1 MATPSSADAGKW
13 KSKYYEILDRFDKKE
28 AEWIKSEK
36 LFNKAIT
43 RLSILSE
50 GQSPLIDHHLQA
62 LRVVLKEKFSYYRVE
77 SVLSELFN
85 IITEVE
91 KKSAK
96 KEKLIDVS
104 VLLEILNSID
114 LTKPLQ
120 KKRTALSKQLEKN
133 PETANELVPELKNLL
148 SDAVEDKTESKPGGL
163 ISKLFSKTS
172 ADNSINLL
180 QELSDSVAALP
191 WPEQLIDEKI
201 TLVKLIKNASSEK
214 DLNSALKQFK
224 QLATKWPQA
233 GTKAQSVDQTLELS
247 DTAAN
252 DETISIK
259 QQCLNQLVDNLKD
272 LKPQDSAVQSIELS
286 GQPNELV
293 EKLAETIA
301 SLLGQTEGQS
311 FGNLI
316 TTSQQIGSQAASSQ
330 PELKELFIQLVEQLL
345 VPVALMD
352 KAEELKT
359 SLETELSTDWRRAL
373 KKVVHFI
380 NEVRFNEYNE
390 EDEYENFL
398 QQITTRLQEMVQFIE
413 QQNQASEQTDGK
425 GSALNKAMIDE
436 VAGLKQGV
444 ESAVSLQELQ
454 QIVNNRL
461 DAISDFVKQ
470 HHQLDDERRQSTKDN
485 FVAMQ
490 QKISQLEKESIE
502 LKVSLAKKNKEAMY
516 DVLTGIPNRL
526 FYEKRVQEDIG
537 RWKRFDTPLSVAV
550 WDVDKFKLVNDTYGH
565 KAGDKVLKAI
575 AQILNKRIRE
585 TDFLARYGGEEFV
598 MLLPGTVEEETLRLT
613 NELRKS
619 VEACDFHYNDESVDI
634 TISCGISGF
643 RQGDE
648 LNAVFERADKALY
661 QAKEAGRNRC
671 VIAACKSS

>member
-1 MATPSSADAGKW
+1 MATPSSADADKW

-36 LFNKAIT
+36 LFTKAVT
-43 RLSILSE
+43 RLGILAE
-50 GQSPLIDHHLQA
+50 GQNPLIDHHLQA
-62 LRVVLKEKFSYYRVE
+62 LRVVLKEKFNYYRVDA
-77 SVLSELFN
+77 VLSELFN

-91 KKSAK
+91 KKSST

-104 VLLEILNSID
+104 VLLEVLNSIE
-114 LTKPLQ
+114 LAKPLQ
-120 KKRTALSKQLEKN
+120 KKRTALCKQLEKN
-133 PETANELVPELKNLL
+133 PETASQLVPELKKLL
-148 SDAVEDKTESKPGGL
+148 SDITDEKTPAKSGGL
-163 ISKLFSKTS
+163 ISKLFSKSNEDTS
-172 ADNSINLL
+172 TNIL
-180 QELSDSVAALP
+180 QELSDAVAALP
-191 WPEQLIDEKI
+191 WPEKLIEEKI
-201 TLVKLIKNASSEK
+201 ALVKSVKNTSSEEE
-214 DLNSALKQFK
+214 LNSTLKQFK
-224 QLATKWPQA
+224 QLATKWPEANTQA
-233 GTKAQSVDQTLELS
+233 QAFDQTLELS
-247 DTAAN
+247 DSVVN
-252 DETISIK
+252 DEKISIK

-286 GQPNELV
+286 DQPNELV

-301 SLLGQTEGQS
+301 SLLGQSEKKLPA
-311 FGNLI
+311 NLP
-316 TTSQQIGSQAASSQ
+316 ASSQ

-345 VPVALMD
+345 VPVALIK
-352 KAEELKT
+352 KAEELKAG
-359 SLETELSTDWRRAL
+359 LETELSTDWRRAL

-413 QQNQASEQTDGK
+413 QQNQASEHTDGK

-444 ESAVSLQELQ
+444 ESASSLQELQ
-454 QIVNNRL
+454 QVVNSRL
-461 DAISDFVKQ
+461 DSISDFVKQ

-490 QKISQLEKESIE
+490 KKISELEKESIE

-516 DVLTGIPNRL
+516 DVLTAIPNRL
-526 FYEKRVQEDIG
+526 FYEKRVKEDIG
-537 RWKRFDTPLSVAV
+537 RWKRFDTPLSLAV
-550 WDVDKFKLVNDTYGH
+550 WDVDKFKSVNDTYGH

-598 MLLPGTVEEETLRLT
+598 MLLPGTVEEETLRLA
-613 NELRKS
+613 NELRQA
-619 VEACDFHYNDESVDI
+619 VEACAFHYNDESVDI

-671 VIAACKSS
+671 VVAACKSS

>member
-13 KSKYYEILDRFDKKE
+13 KSKYYEVLDRFDKKE

-77 SVLSELFN
+77 SVLSELFK
-85 IITEVE
+85 IISEVE

-96 KEKLIDVS
+96 KVKLIDVS

-120 KKRTALSKQLEKN
+120 KKRTALCKQLEKT
-133 PETANELVPELKNLL
+133 PETASELVPELKNLL
-148 SDAVEDKTESKPGGL
+148 SDAIEEKTATKPGGL
-163 ISKLFSKTS
+163 LSKLFS
-172 ADNSINLL
+172 NSSDDHSVNIL

-191 WPEQLIDEKI
+191 WPEKLIEEKI
-201 TLVKLIKNASSEK
+201 SLVKSVKNASSEE
-214 DLNSALKQFK
+214 DLNTALKQFK
-224 QLATKWPQA
+224 QLAAKWPESD
-233 GTKAQSVDQTLELS
+233 TKAKDFEQTLELS
-247 DTAAN
+247 ETAAN

-259 QQCLNQLVDNLKD
+259 QQCLNQLVDNLKG

-286 GQPNELV
+286 DQPNELV
-293 EKLAETIA
+293 EKLAENIA
-301 SLLGQTEGQS
+301 SLLGQPQGQS
-311 FGNLI
+311 ADKL
-316 TTSQQIGSQAASSQ
+316 TASSESVKPQ
-330 PELKELFIQLVEQLL
+330 PDLKELFIQLVEQLL

-359 SLETELSTDWRRAL
+359 SLETELSTDWRRSL

-413 QQNQASEQTDGK
+413 QQNQATEQTDGK

-444 ESAVSLQELQ
+444 ESAGSLQELQ
-454 QIVNNRL
+454 QIVNSRL

-490 QKISQLEKESIE
+490 QKISELEKESIE
-502 LKVSLAKKNKEAMY
+502 LKVTLAKKNKEAMY
-516 DVLTGIPNRL
+516 DVLTAIPNRL

-537 RWKRFDTPLSVAV
+537 RWKRFDTPLSIAI
-550 WDVDKFKLVNDTYGH
+550 WDVDKFKSVNDTYGH

-575 AQILNKRIRE
+575 AQILNKRIRD

-619 VEACDFHYNDESVDI
+619 VEACAFHYNDESVDI